1 MPRSPQIGE
10 VTTDRETMEGVGLP
24 LARGIEGELG
34 AVMADKANNTSSE
47 FEFRAERWGGTPIM
61 VYIFPKTRA
70 FVFLTGI
77 HSSYSCI

>member
-34 AVMADKANNTSSE
+34 AVMADKENNT
-47 FEFRAERWGGTPIM
+47 
-61 VYIFPKTRA
+61 
-70 FVFLTGI
+70 
-77 HSSYSCI
+77 